1 MVVGVKV
8 DEAVSPHT
16 AMIGVDTGISFASF
30 LRFWAVAARRN
41 SSQARSSSSQ
51 SVERPNNLAPDR
63 RAHIAK
69 LIEDNRAHPDDD

>member
-41 SSQARSSSSQ
+41 SSRAPQGPLNRNRSSL
-51 SVERPNNLAPDR
+51 RMRLR
-63 RAHIAK
+63 
-69 LIEDNRAHPDDD
+69 